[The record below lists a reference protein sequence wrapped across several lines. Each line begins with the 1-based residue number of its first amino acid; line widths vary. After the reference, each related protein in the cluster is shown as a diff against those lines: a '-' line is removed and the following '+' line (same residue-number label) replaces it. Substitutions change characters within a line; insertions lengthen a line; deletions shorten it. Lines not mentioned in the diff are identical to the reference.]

1 MSQFGRIIECVN
13 EKNILRQLKM
23 TSASLPDAASHC
35 GPISSGIVSD
45 KRQDKGHADVA
56 ELYRSEQLIREW
68 QFNLLP

>member
-1 MSQFGRIIECVN
+1 MSQFGRNIECVN

-35 GPISSGIVSD
+35 GPISSRIVTD
-45 KRQDKGHADVA
+45 RHRDKGHADVA